1 MNILIYGSK
10 GWIGGMFIALLNK
23 DFNNIKYHVG
33 SARAD
38 NIKDVMSELE
48 NIKPTHVISFIGRTH
63 GPGYSTIDYLEQEG
77 KLVENIRDNL
87 FSPFILAQLCN
98 QYNIH
103 YTYLGTGCI
112 FKYDDNINTFNED
125 DMPNFFGSSYSIVKG
140 YTDSMMK
147 MYKNVLNLRIRMPIT
162 NTPNPRNFITKITS
176 YKKICSMPNS
186 MTVLPTLLPYIV
198 DMMKNNITGTI
209 NLTNPGVISHNEI
222 LELYKEI
229 VDNNIKWENFT
240 QEEQRRILLS
250 DRSNNHLDTNK
261 LSNMYPDVK
270 NIKDAVIESLI
281 EYKKNQLL

>member
-1 MNILIYGSK
+1 MNILIYGSN
-10 GWIGGMFIALLNK
+10 GWIGGMFIELLNEK
-23 DFNNIKYHVG
+23 FVDIKYHKG
-33 SARAD
+33 NARVD
-38 NIKDVMSELE
+38 NIKEVICELE

-98 QYNIH
+98 EHNIH

-112 FKYDDNINTFNED
+112 FKYDDNINIFTED

-162 NTPNPRNFITKITS
+162 NTMNPRNFITKITN

-186 MTVLPTLLPYIV
+186 MTVLPILLPYVV
-198 DMMKNNITGTI
+198 DMMKKNITGTI

-222 LELYKEI
+222 LELYREI
-229 VDNNIKWENFT
+229 VDNNFKWENFT

-250 DRSNNHLDTNK
+250 DRSNNHLDTTK
-261 LSNMYPDVK
+261 LTKLYPDIK
-270 NIKDAVIESLI
+270 NIKDAVIECMI
-281 EYKKNQLL
+281 EYKKN